1 MNTKE
6 KLKEI
11 IDASLLKQD
20 IKDVNYIIEIPND
33 KKNGDFSSNVA
44 MEITRV
50 LRKNPREIANNIV
63 TNIDKNNI
71 IDKVEVAGPGFINF
85 YSNANNTL

>member
-11 IDASLLKQD
+11 IDASLLKQN

-33 KKNGDFSSNVA
+33 KKNGDFSTNVA
-44 MEITRV
+44 MELTRV
-50 LRKNPREIANNIV
+50 LRKNP
-63 TNIDKNNI
+63 
-71 IDKVEVAGPGFINF
+71 
-85 YSNANNTL
+85 NNTKRIRYFF

>member
-11 IDASLLKQD
+11 IDESLLKID

-33 KKNGDFSSNVA
+33 KKNGDFSTNVA
-44 MEITRV
+44 MELTRV
-50 LRKNPREIANNIV
+50 LRKSPREIH
-63 TNIDKNNI
+63 
-71 IDKVEVAGPGFINF
+71 
-85 YSNANNTL
+85 

>member
-33 KKNGDFSSNVA
+33 KKNGDFSTNVA
-44 MEITRV
+44 MELTRV

-63 TNIDKNNI
+63 TNINISNTNSSYLLEFNN
-71 IDKVEVAGPGFINF
+71 
-85 YSNANNTL
+85 